1 VGVYPQKTVYFLVF
15 LTGLPTEKQTLSTEF
30 STGDAMKNLLKLE
43 ELFLFG
49 LSLFLFSKLGF
60 YTWGWF
66 ALWFFAP
73 DLSMIGYLA
82 NPRFG
87 AWTYN
92 LIHHKGLSVTVYVLG
107 NLLAIPWLMFTGT
120 ILLGHSSFDRV
131 LGYGLKHEDAFQN
144 THLGRIGREQ
154 A

>member
-1 VGVYPQKTVYFLVF
+1 
-15 LTGLPTEKQTLSTEF
+15 
-30 STGDAMKNLLKLE
+30 MKALLRLE
-43 ELFLFG
+43 ELLLFG
-49 LSLFLFSKLGF
+49 LALFLFAGLDYG
-60 YTWGWF
+60 WGLY
-66 ALWFFAP
+66 ALLFFAP

-92 LIHHKGLSVTVYVLG
+92 LIHHKGLAVAVYVVG
-107 NLLAIPWLMFTGT
+107 YLLSIPWLMFTGT

-144 THLGRIGREQ
+144 THLGRIGR
-154 A
+154 